1 MNTQRNIN
9 SAILP
14 SIPEDSVWISILDF
28 LYESY
33 SARKFI
39 PELFCE
45 SYRTCKLSLKF
56 LYESYSARKFIPELF
71 YESCSTC
78 KLSPKFLY
86 ESYSTRK
93 LSPEKIYKSYRVCN
107 IGGVCRGCSYF

>member
-33 SARKFI
+33 SARKFV
-39 PELFCE
+39 
-45 SYRTCKLSLKF
+45 S
-56 LYESYSARKFIPELF
+56 ELF
-71 YESCSTC
+71 YE
-78 KLSPKFLY
+78 P
-86 ESYSTRK
+86 YSTRK
-93 LSPEKIYKSYRVCN
+93 FSPEIIYKSYRICN